1 MAASK
6 SRAEKSDKDEAV
18 EVPEVDA
25 RLDNRVGDYR
35 PVAESFPA
43 VPQQVDGPD
52 LAHQAEF
59 TRRYHEDRAKAV
71 EEGDRK
77 GMHSAGPHGL
87 SDVEERKGHDRAD
100 ESGGKPAP
108 DGETGADP
116 NQQVGDGK

>member
-6 SRAEKSDKDEAV
+6 SRAEKDEAV

-25 RLDNRVGDYR
+25 RLDNRVGDAR
-35 PVAESFPA
+35 PVVESFPA

-59 TRRYHEDRAKAV
+59 TRRYHEDRAKAKD
-71 EEGDRK
+71 GDRK

-116 NQQVGDGK
+116 NQSVEDGK